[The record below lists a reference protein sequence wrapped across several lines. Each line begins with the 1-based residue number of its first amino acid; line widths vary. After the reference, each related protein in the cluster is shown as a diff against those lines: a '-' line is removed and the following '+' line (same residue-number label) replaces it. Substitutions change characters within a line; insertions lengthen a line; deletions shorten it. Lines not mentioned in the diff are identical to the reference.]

1 MIDWKVFLSTFAAL
15 FVAELGDKTQLAVI
29 TLTSKHDGAL
39 SVFLGAS
46 AALVCVT
53 LLGVLG
59 GQALL
64 SVLPAEASPDLQPRV
79 SWLIGRA
86 VAMAYGL
93 DARDPNSR
101 REAGPLWRLRAL
113 GVGTV

>member
-64 SVLPAEASPDLQPRV
+64 SVLPAELLHKLA
-79 SWLIGRA
+79 
-86 VAMAYGL
+86 
-93 DARDPNSR
+93 
-101 REAGPLWRLRAL
+101 AGAFVLL
-113 GVGTV
+113 GVLMWFGVL